1 MLSRGWGWMWI
12 GLMSNA
18 VTVPRSPTSSA
29 RKWAMLPAPAPTS
42 RQRFPARLTSP
53 WMRLMVIGSSRALS
67 AWWWR
72 AARVWALSSGYGRNW
87 LARLIGLRCLSGV
100 VGGEGGEVDG
110 PAGGKG
116 GGGQAQ
122 AFAGGEAPAAPGWGA
137 AADAL

>member
-72 AARVWALSSGYGRNW
+72 AARGWALSSGDGRDW
-87 LARLIGLRCLSGV
+87 LGRVIGLGWLFRVGWGG
-100 VGGEGGEVDG
+100 GGEG
-110 PAGGKG
+110 
-116 GGGQAQ
+116 
-122 AFAGGEAPAAPGWGA
+122 
-137 AADAL
+137 